1 MSKIFL
7 KSEPSQEKFF
17 NIYQIGI
24 VKRKPYLINSKS
36 YIKSIYL
43 PILSINNIHCLYYIL
58 LFLLYSDMRVDHIAI
73 AVNDADRALE
83 NYKKILKIDNIDVE
97 EVPNEKVK
105 VVMLN
110 LEDTRLELIEPLEDT
125 SPISKFLKERGEG
138 IHHIAITADE
148 IENDVNQAK
157 ANGMRFLG
165 ELRTGSYGRKITFI
179 HPKSLNGVL
188 VEFCQAPPH

>member
-1 MSKIFL
+1 
-7 KSEPSQEKFF
+7 
-17 NIYQIGI
+17 
-24 VKRKPYLINSKS
+24 
-36 YIKSIYL
+36 
-43 PILSINNIHCLYYIL
+43 
-58 LFLLYSDMRVDHIAI
+58 MRVDHIAI
-73 AVNDADRALE
+73 AVNDADKALE
-83 NYKKILKIDNIDVE
+83 NYKKILKIDSIDVE

-110 LEDTRLELIEPLEDT
+110 LEDTRLELIEPLEDS

-148 IENDVNQAK
+148 IENDVNHAK
-157 ANGMRFLG
+157 ENGMRFLG

-188 VEFCQAPPH
+188 VEFCQAPPR

>member
-1 MSKIFL
+1 
-7 KSEPSQEKFF
+7 
-17 NIYQIGI
+17 
-24 VKRKPYLINSKS
+24 
-36 YIKSIYL
+36 
-43 PILSINNIHCLYYIL
+43 
-58 LFLLYSDMRVDHIAI
+58 MRVDHIAI

-148 IENDVNQAK
+148 IENDVNNAK
-157 ANGMRFLG
+157 ENGMRFLG